1 MNTSVLLYTMRCNIA
16 CAHCSVNSGPGRR
29 GHMELERACAYVDE
43 LSGMP
48 EIQFIDISGGEP
60 MLHPVEILALIQH
73 IKLCGK
79 SVRLTTNGF
88 WAATPQRAEEMLHR
102 LKDAG
107 LDAVG
112 LSLDKWHLEFL
123 PAGIARNFVD
133 AARTVGF
140 PPLVSCVVQGTSAN
154 ARPGAPE
161 DLRLL
166 LDYYGLGQERATDL
180 TEWGR
185 HMDRLDPSARADFFA
200 QTVRDRLLV
209 NWQYLSGEGRAA
221 EKLRDEVV
229 WLPLAETP
237 RERCGIAGRM
247 PTLDHEGRLFPCCA
261 PWVNKPDRAYAR
273 VAPADLP
280 DAIRQMEQRPALAV
294 IRRWGPKRLMLAL
307 MARGHRFPTHNSGI
321 CNLCSQ
327 MLESADLAELDLAAE
342 DVLASEASAAGSA
355 PEPMET
361 LR

>member
-29 GHMELERACAYVDE
+29 GHMELERARAYVDH
-43 LSGMP
+43 LSAMP

-60 MLHPVEILALIQH
+60 MLHPEEILTLIRH
-73 IKLCGK
+73 IKACGK

-88 WAATPQRAEEMLHR
+88 WAATLQRAEETLR
-102 LKDAG
+102 KLKDAG

-133 AARTVGF
+133 AARATGF
-140 PPLVSCVVQGTSAN
+140 PPLVSCVVRGTSADG
-154 ARPGAPE
+154 RPGAPE

-166 LDYYGLGQERATDL
+166 LDYYGLSQERATDL
-180 TEWGR
+180 TEWGQ
-185 HMDRLDPSARADFFA
+185 HMDSLEPAARADFLA

-221 EKLRDEVV
+221 EKLLDEVV
-229 WLPLAETP
+229 WLPLPETP
-237 RERCGIAGRM
+237 DQRCAIAGRM

-273 VAPADLP
+273 VDPSDLA
-280 DAIRQMEQRPALAV
+280 DAIRKMEQRPALEV

-327 MLESADLAELDLAAE
+327 ILGSADLAELDLAAGDILGAE
-342 DVLASEASAAGSA
+342 GIAAMSA
-355 PEPMET
+355 PEAQ
-361 LR
+361 R